1 MLRRQLIYEVR
12 LASLCALI
20 ISLLVSS
27 DTGTI
32 LWSRIESQEMPM
44 FLLACEIDRICL
56 VDHDSYQCHVDNRS
70 DHRRFAGRKIVWLS
84 GG

>member
-1 MLRRQLIYEVR
+1 MEDEGR
-12 LASLCALI
+12 LTSLCALI

-44 FLLACEIDRICL
+44 FLLCEIDRTCL
-56 VDHDSYQCHVDNRS
+56 ADHDSYRCHVDGSS
-70 DHRRFAGRKIVWLS
+70 DYKRIADRNIVWLR